1 MGIILGI
8 IIFLLMGGSIALGLW
23 LHYKTLKKSSETTNK
38 IKDEVSEIKKLKR
51 DAEYDW
57 NRKYTHSEE
66 ETTKYNEKII
76 EYDKF
81 IEEKNNELSNQ
92 KPKLLKSILLYC
104 LGGVLLLAFIFV
116 PFSFHQVNTGEIAV
130 VKVWGKAEYTKSE
143 GTHFDFWL
151 GKRYQKYDT
160 KVRQTECSTM
170 AYSQDAQTMDV
181 KLTVQYRIQ
190 VENVMKI
197 NKEFGSLEMLESR
210 IKSIVED
217 KTKATM
223 SLLQAMK
230 IIEQREMISA
240 EVIQNISEESDKYYV
255 EIVNVLI
262 TNIDFS
268 DAFEKA
274 VEDKMIAE
282 QDQLKAKYEK
292 EKAIIQAE
300 QALEVAKKEAE
311 AQLEVAKKEAES
323 TEVRAEAEA
332 NALKIVEDAWKSIDP
347 EVRAVMLQE
356 MAINNW
362 TGELPNTMVG
372 TEFLEWLMG
381 AINAPVT
388 P

>member
-8 IIFLLMGGSIALGLW
+8 VIAIIAIGCVAWCAVACEKEKHGQIGISIALG
-23 LHYKTLKKSSETTNK
+23 
-38 IKDEVSEIKKLKR
+38 I
-51 DAEYDW
+51 
-57 NRKYTHSEE
+57 
-66 ETTKYNEKII
+66 
-76 EYDKF
+76 
-81 IEEKNNELSNQ
+81 LSV
-92 KPKLLKSILLYC
+92 I
-104 LGGVLLLAFIFV
+104 AFICI
-116 PFSFHQVNTGEIAV
+116 PFSFHQINTGEVAV
-130 VKVWGKAEYTKSE
+130 VKVWGKAEYTKTE

-151 GKRYQKYDT
+151 GKNYEKYDT
-160 KVRQTECSTM
+160 KVRQTECVTM

-190 VENVMKI
+190 VDNVMKI
-197 NKEFGSLEMLESR
+197 NKDFGSLEVLESR
-210 IKSIVED
+210 IQSIVED

-282 QDQLKAKYEK
+282 QLQL
-292 EKAIIQAE
+292 QAE
-300 QALEVAKKEAE
+300 YEAKKAETEAKGKLAVAKLEAE
-311 AQLEVAKKEAES
+311 AELEKAKKEAES
-323 TEVRAEAEA
+323 VEVRAEAEA
-332 NALKIVEDAWKSIDP
+332 NALKIIETAWKEIDP
-347 EVRAVMLQE
+347 EVRQVMLQE
-356 MAINNW
+356 MAIESWN
-362 TGELPNTMVG
+362 GSLPETMVG

-381 AINAPVT
+381 AINAPAN

>member
-8 IIFLLMGGSIALGLW
+8 VIALIATGCGIW
-23 LHYKTLKKSSETTNK
+23 CFFACDGQKHGQ
-38 IKDEVSEIKKLKR
+38 IGVSLVLGI
-51 DAEYDW
+51 
-57 NRKYTHSEE
+57 
-66 ETTKYNEKII
+66 
-76 EYDKF
+76 
-81 IEEKNNELSNQ
+81 LSV
-92 KPKLLKSILLYC
+92 I
-104 LGGVLLLAFIFV
+104 AFIFV
-116 PFSFHQVNTGEIAV
+116 PFSFHQIDTGEVAV
-130 VKVWGKAEYTKSE
+130 VKVWGKAEYTKAE
-143 GTHFDFWL
+143 GTHFDFWI
-151 GKRYQKYDT
+151 GKKYQKYDT

-190 VENVMKI
+190 VDNVMNI
-197 NKEFGSLEMLESR
+197 NKEFGSLEVLESR
-210 IKSIVED
+210 IQSIVED

-240 EVIQNISEESDKYYV
+240 EVIKNISEESDKYYV

-282 QDQLKAKYEK
+282 QLQL
-292 EKAIIQAE
+292 QAE
-300 QALEVAKKEAE
+300 YEAKKAETEAKGKLAVAKLEAE
-311 AQLEVAKKEAES
+311 AELEKARKEAES
-323 TEVRAEAEA
+323 IEVKAESEA
-332 NALKIVEDAWKSIDP
+332 NALKIIETAWKEIDP
-347 EVRAVMLQE
+347 AVRQVMLQE
-356 MAINNW
+356 MAINSW
-362 TGELPNTMVG
+362 TGELPDTMVG

>member
-8 IIFLLMGGSIALGLW
+8 IIFLLMGGSIALGVW
-23 LHYKTLKKSSETTNK
+23 LHYRETTSLSSVAGT
-38 IKDEVSEIKKLKR
+38 IKDEILKIERKKR
-51 DAEYDW
+51 DEERAW
-57 NRKYTHSEE
+57 NRYSYHSEGE
-66 ETTKYNEKII
+66 KETYNK
-76 EYDKF
+76 K
-81 IEEKNNELSNQ
+81 IEEYNSTLKDLSEELLKNS
-92 KPKLLKSILLYC
+92 PKLLKSILLYC

-116 PFSFHQVNTGEIAV
+116 PFSFHQINTGEVAV

-151 GKRYQKYDT
+151 GKKYQKYDT

-230 IIEQREMISA
+230 IIEKREMISA
-240 EVIQNISEESDKYYV
+240 EVIKNISEESDKYYV

-300 QALEVAKKEAE
+300 QALEVAKKEAD
-311 AQLEVAKKEAES
+311 AQLEKAIKEAKA

-332 NALKIVEDAWKSIDP
+332 KALQIVQAAWDSIDID
-347 EVRAVMLQE
+347 VREIMLQE
-356 MAINNW
+356 MAIENW
-362 TGELPNTMVG
+362 DGKLPETMVG

>member
-8 IIFLLMGGSIALGLW
+8 ILGIITFGLGTWGGYLLYTNNNSSKNEKSILTKQKAICEQQIKDEEDNLNHWQESRRKLANE
-23 LHYKTLKKSSETTNK
+23 KIEQNTAQILKIENK
-38 IKDEVSEIKKLKR
+38 IKQIESPSNKKAFLL
-51 DAEYDW
+51 
-57 NRKYTHSEE
+57 
-66 ETTKYNEKII
+66 
-76 EYDKF
+76 F
-81 IEEKNNELSNQ
+81 VLSG
-92 KPKLLKSILLYC
+92 IMC
-104 LGGVLLLAFIFV
+104 IAFIFV
-116 PFSFHQVNTGEIAV
+116 PFSFHQINTGEVAV
-130 VKVWGKAEYTKSE
+130 VKVWGKAEYTKTE
-143 GTHFDFWL
+143 GTHFDFWI
-151 GKRYQKYDT
+151 GKKYQKYDI

-197 NKEFGSLEMLESR
+197 NKEFGSLEVLESR
-210 IKSIVED
+210 LQSIVED

-240 EVIQNISEESDKYYV
+240 EVIKNISEESNKYYV

-282 QDQLKAKYEK
+282 QDKLKANYEK

-300 QALEVAKKEAE
+300 QELEVAKKQAE
-311 AQLEVAKKEAES
+311 AQLEKARKEAEA

-332 NALKIVEDAWKSIDP
+332 NALQIIQEAWDSISE
-347 EVRAVMLQE
+347 EVRAVMLHE
-356 MAINNW
+356 MAIESWN
-362 TGELPNTMVG
+362 GELPDTMVG
-372 TEFLEWLMG
+372 SDFFEWLMG
-381 AINAPVT
+381 AIN
-388 P
+388 

>member
-8 IIFLLMGGSIALGLW
+8 VLGIITIGLACWGGWLFYMNKQLIGNEQKPLLEKIRVYEQW
-23 LHYKTLKKSSETTNK
+23 
-38 IKDEVSEIKKLKR
+38 IKDAKDNLNHWQESTRNLANKKIEENTKLLQEAEKKLQQ
-51 DAEYDW
+51 
-57 NRKYTHSEE
+57 
-66 ETTKYNEKII
+66 TKPQ
-76 EYDKF
+76 
-81 IEEKNNELSNQ
+81 SN
-92 KPKLLKSILLYC
+92 KKSILLFI
-104 LGGVLLLAFIFV
+104 LSGVMLIAFALI
-116 PFSFHQVNTGEIAV
+116 PFSFHQINTGEVAV
-130 VKVWGKAEYTKSE
+130 VKVWGKAEYTKTE
-143 GTHFDFWL
+143 GTHFDFWI
-151 GKRYQKYDT
+151 GKKYQKYDT

-197 NKEFGSLEMLESR
+197 NKEFGSLEVLESR
-210 IKSIVED
+210 IQSIVED

-240 EVIQNISEESDKYYV
+240 EVIKNISEESDKYYV

-311 AQLEVAKKEAES
+311 AQLEKARKEAEA

-332 NALKIVEDAWKSIDP
+332 NALQIIEDAWNAIDP
-347 EVRAVMLQE
+347 AVRQVMLQE
-356 MAINNW
+356 MAIESW
-362 TGELPNTMVG
+362 DGKVPSTMVG
-372 TEFLEWLMG
+372 SDFLEWLMG
-381 AINAPVT
+381 AIK
-388 P
+388 